1 MMPMRLVAP
10 FSGVSVPSTDVIL
23 SLWPAYVYQGRM
35 ETNVGRFWLQNE
47 ANRLVRMLAL
57 KPYSRIPSLTYFGG
71 EGDLL
76 E

>member
-1 MMPMRLVAP
+1 
-10 FSGVSVPSTDVIL
+10 
-23 SLWPAYVYQGRM
+23 M